1 MESARIWKQLWFFF
15 FGVFIIVVIFGL
27 NIIYFAEHDSD
38 TRTGLYMTICGGI
51 VLVVMAFQGYR
62 RE

>member
-1 MESARIWKQLWFFF
+1 MEPARIRKQLWFLF
-15 FGVFIIVVIFGL
+15 FGIFIIVVIIGIS
-27 NIIYFAEHDSD
+27 IIYFAEHDSD

-51 VLVVMAFQGYR
+51 VLIVLAFQGYR